1 MQNNKV
7 TVKHECGVM
16 GKVGWGWGGGAT
28 EEKVADKDAVL
39 VDFSPRS
46 LQQGL
51 SNMQLT

>member
-1 MQNNKV
+1 MQNNKA

-16 GKVGWGWGGGAT
+16 GKGGGGAT
-28 EEKVADKDAVL
+28 EEEVADKDAVL